1 MRRTREWALTKRLK
15 GSVACGVMAASLVL
29 GAAAAQAG
37 PDPVWVDQI
46 GSDNYDYGNGVA
58 TDTTGNIVVGGTT
71 YGSLVAGR
79 DHRDA
84 WIAKYGPLGNRL
96 WTRQFGPPKYGAG
109 SGLMYG
115 TGVATDGSNNI
126 LVTGYTTGDF
136 GGTNKGGNDAF
147 VAKFNAAGTRLWARM
162 IGSTSFG
169 EQANGVAAD
178 KAGNVF
184 ICGETG
190 GKLGQTKFGSSTDDD
205 AWLAKYNAAGAL
217 QWVRQ
222 LGTAQSDVCN
232 AVATDK
238 DNNVVLTG
246 TTYGPLGGPDPANTS
261 RVPWVAKYNGAGTLV
276 WVKQV
281 VSTGIHF
288 GNSVATDKTGN
299 ILVGGTTNDRIVPGP
314 YNGIDAW
321 VAKYNAAGT
330 RVWIKQYGSAA
341 HDSGNGVAADGDGNV
356 LLTGTLRHYP
366 LSGSNAYDAF
376 VRKYSPAGAL
386 LWTRVLDSTDH
397 ENDRANAVAA
407 GALGEVY
414 IAGNT
419 DGDLDGPNQGRTDA
433 FLAKFAKQ

>member
-15 GSVACGVMAASLVL
+15 GSVACGVLLAVL
-29 GAAAAQAG
+29 GIGGAAQAG
-37 PDPVWVDQI
+37 PTPLWVDQI
-46 GSDNYDYGNGVA
+46 GSDSYDYGNGVA
-58 TDTTGNIVVGGTT
+58 TDTTGNIFIAGTT
-71 YGSLVAGR
+71 YDSLIAGRDNRDAWVAKYNPLGSRLWIKQFGSDDLEYGTSVATDSSNNVLVAGYSR
-79 DHRDA
+79 
-84 WIAKYGPLGNRL
+84 
-96 WTRQFGPPKYGAG
+96 
-109 SGLMYG
+109 
-115 TGVATDGSNNI
+115 
-126 LVTGYTTGDF
+126 GDF
-136 GGTNKGGNDAF
+136 GGANKGGYDAF
-147 VAKFNAAGTRLWARM
+147 VAKFNAAGTRLWVKLL
-162 IGSTSFG
+162 GSTSYF

-222 LGTAQSDVCN
+222 LGSSQSDVCN

-238 DNNVVLTG
+238 DNNIVLTG

-261 RVPWVAKYNGAGTLV
+261 RVPWIAKYNGAGTLV

-299 ILVGGTTNDRIVPGP
+299 ILVGGTTNGRIVPGP

-366 LSGSNAYDAF
+366 VSGSNVYDAF
-376 VRKYSPAGAL
+376 VRKYSSAGAV

-407 GALGEVY
+407 GALGDVY

-433 FLAKFAKQ
+433 FLAKFSKQ